1 MTVAAPAAGVPVLE
15 LRGVSVRLSAFLVL
29 RRVSLTVPVGTI
41 VGLVGRNGAGK
52 TTTLKSVA
60 GLVPVLSGEIRLA
73 GEDLRHY
80 PPHARPRLGIG
91 YLPEDRRL
99 IGPLTVEENL
109 LLPVW
114 AGACG
119 TGERARVQAV
129 YERLPEVAALARRRA
144 AALSG
149 GQQKLVAPARAL
161 VTGTRLLLLDEP
173 FEGLSPV
180 LTRRLA
186 EVIRTLAGVAVLVTE
201 SGTSHMARFADRVY
215 TIERGEIVGD
225 LP

>member
-1 MTVAAPAAGVPVLE
+1 MTAAAAAACVPALE
-15 LRGVSVRLSAFLVL
+15 LRGVSVRLSAFLIL
-29 RRVSLTVPVGTI
+29 RSVSLSVPPGTI

-60 GLVPVLSGEIRLA
+60 GLVPVASGEIRLA
-73 GEDLRHY
+73 GEDLRRY
-80 PPHARPRLGIG
+80 PPHARPRLGVG

-114 AGACG
+114 AAGD
-119 TGERARVQAV
+119 GEARGRLARV
-129 YERLPEVAALARRRA
+129 YELIPEVAPLARRRA

-149 GQQKLVAPARAL
+149 GQQKLVGLARAL

-180 LTRRLA
+180 LARRLA
-186 EVIRTLAGVAVLVTE
+186 EVIRGLAGVAVLVTE
-201 SGTSHMARFADRVY
+201 SGTSHMARLTDRIY
-215 TIERGEIVGD
+215 TIERGEIVGG
-225 LP
+225 